1 MRGTDS
7 SRGLSSPSST
17 DGVASPNGSPDT
29 KLTAFSPEDVRIKAL
44 SESSTCGPLDDW
56 TGFKQFFS
64 NASSDPFLVSTNVS
78 TRPQLSP
85 TAASFTPIGLG
96 DLMSL
101 NRAHYVN
108 KEPPPSSIGLLAA
121 SSNVDSSATVAPSTS
136 RLERPLPAYG
146 AIGSD
151 RVQKDRTSP
160 EPGHGDNEQDKH
172 TRALLIENVP
182 TSLTYMS
189 LAGFFNRREFTSLKG
204 PILSELSSKGK
215 VFASFT
221 DCREAKKAV
230 EKVRLLRPEW
240 RVVSLTP
247 KEYVQHLDPALLPQT
262 SDYEGQLIATV
273 YYDSR
278 NPGLNQHTV
287 ARSLETLAM
296 TFGDIQSFTPLLSGQ
311 ENIAEFH
318 IEYFNTRD
326 AENVMTTLNG
336 TSVDDCVV
344 EVSFFKP
351 DVESE
356 AYPSPQSPCSVKKS
370 VPCMDT
376 SYHKDAPWVSPRHDR
391 APYMELSPT
400 GRSTIPSGE
409 HAGLMDWMTRAGER
423 ILPSPRREITRY
435 PDLRLTNQ
443 NAVDVERIRLGLDV
457 RTTIMLRNIPNKI
470 DQTMLKA
477 IVDETSHGKY
487 DFMYLRID
495 FANNCNVGYAFI
507 NFEDSP
513 ELLNLAEYNLT
524 KLKFVKARA
533 GRTWNCFNS
542 DKVAEVSYA
551 TIQGKDCLVQKF
563 RNSSVMLEHPS
574 FRPKIFHTGTGSL
587 AGKEDRFPGPDNPSK
602 MRRSIENAEHVG
614 LFAPR
619 VGQQYRDEQRRR
631 RSQFDRGT
639 TAAEREIVYVRTL
652 APRRPFS
659 AVGNGLKSAP
669 CTYPGMKMWYDSP
682 ISEHGPKTS

>member
-17 DGVASPNGSPDT
+17 DEVTSPNGSPDT
-29 KLTAFSPEDVRIKAL
+29 KLTAFSPEDVRSKLEGL
-44 SESSTCGPLDDW
+44 SLSSTCCPLSDP
-56 TGFKQFFS
+56 GFRQFYS
-64 NASSDPFLVSTNVS
+64 TTSADPFLVSAHVS
-78 TRPQLSP
+78 NRPQLSP
-85 TAASFTPIGLG
+85 TAASFTPIGLA
-96 DLMSL
+96 DSASA
-101 NRAHYVN
+101 NRAHFMTKDLSTSN
-108 KEPPPSSIGLLAA
+108 ISFLAA
-121 SSNVDSSATVAPSTS
+121 NSNADSSAAGTRPTK

-146 AIGSD
+146 PIGSD
-151 RVQKDRTSP
+151 RINRDSLSTSP
-160 EPGHGDNEQDKH
+160 VRANLDSEGHS
-172 TRALLIENVP
+172 RALLIENVP
-182 TSLTYMS
+182 TNLTYMS

-204 PILSELSSKGK
+204 PILSELSSMGK
-215 VFASFT
+215 VYVSFT
-221 DCREAKKAV
+221 DSREAQKAV

-240 RVVSLTP
+240 RVLSLTP
-247 KEYVQHLDPALLPQT
+247 REYVQHLDPALLPQT
-262 SDYEGQLIATV
+262 SDYEGQLLATV

-278 NPGLNQHTV
+278 NPGLSQHTV

-296 TFGDIQSFTPLLSGQ
+296 TFGDIKTFTPLLSGQ

-318 IEYFNTRD
+318 IEYLNTRD

-344 EVSFFKP
+344 EVSFFRP

-356 AYPSPQSPCSVKKS
+356 KYPAPQSPCSGKGGAS
-370 VPCMDT
+370 FDVP
-376 SYHKDAPWVSPRHDR
+376 YQKEEPWASPRQSR
-391 APYMELSPT
+391 APFMKLSPT
-400 GRSTIPSGE
+400 GRSTIPPGE

-423 ILPSPRREITRY
+423 MLPSPRREVARY
-435 PDLRLTNQ
+435 PDLRLSNQ

-477 IVDETSHGKY
+477 IVDETSYGKY

-507 NFEDSP
+507 NFEDP
-513 ELLNLAEYNLT
+513 IDIID
-524 KLKFVKARA
+524 FVKARA

-574 FRPKIFHTGTGSL
+574 FRPKIFHTGNGPLSGT
-587 AGKEDRFPGPDNPSK
+587 EDRFPGPDNPSK

-619 VGQQYRDEQRRR
+619 IGQQYRDEQRRR

-652 APRRPFS
+652 APRRPIG
-659 AVGNGLKSAP
+659 AMGNGLKSAP
-669 CTYPGMKMWYDSP
+669 CTYPAIKMWHDSAIP
-682 ISEHGPKTS
+682 DQGPKTS

>member
-7 SRGLSSPSST
+7 SRGLSSPGST

-29 KLTAFSPEDVRIKAL
+29 KLTAFSPEDVRSKAL
-44 SESSTCGPLDDW
+44 SDSSTCGPLEDW
-56 TGFKQFFS
+56 TGFRQFFS
-64 NASSDPFLVSTNVS
+64 TVSSDPFLVSANTCS
-78 TRPQLSP
+78 RPQLSP
-85 TAASFTPIGLG
+85 TAASFTPIGLA
-96 DLMSL
+96 DTTAAT
-101 NRAHYVN
+101 RAHFMT
-108 KEPPPSSIGLLAA
+108 KDLSPSNLSLLAA
-121 SSNVDSSATVAPSTS
+121 TSNVDPGAVEVPPTS

-151 RVQKDRTSP
+151 RAHRDRLSLSSVR
-160 EPGHGDNEQDKH
+160 GQNEQEEP

-182 TSLTYMS
+182 TNLTYMA

-215 VFASFT
+215 VYVSFT
-221 DCREAKKAV
+221 DSREAKKAA

-240 RVVSLTP
+240 RLFPLTS
-247 KEYVQHLDPALLPQT
+247 KEYVQQLDPALLPQT
-262 SDYEGQLIATV
+262 SDFEGQLLATV

-278 NPGLNQHTV
+278 NPGLNQQTV

-296 TFGDIQSFTPLLSGQ
+296 TFGDIKTFTPLLSGQ

-326 AENVMTTLNG
+326 ADNVMTTLNG

-344 EVSFFKP
+344 EVSMFRP
-351 DVESE
+351 DVGSE
-356 AYPSPQSPCSVKKS
+356 AYPSPQSPCSSKENVA
-370 VPCMDT
+370 CLDA
-376 SYHKDAPWVSPRHDR
+376 SYQKDAPWNSPGNSR
-391 APYMELSPT
+391 ASYMEPSPT
-400 GRSTIPSGE
+400 GRSTIPPGE

-423 ILPSPRREITRY
+423 ILPSPRREATRY
-435 PDLRLTNQ
+435 PELRLNNQ

-487 DFMYLRID
+487 DFMYLRIVL
-495 FANNCNVGYAFI
+495 AM
-507 NFEDSP
+507 
-513 ELLNLAEYNLT
+513 LLLT
-524 KLKFVKARA
+524 LKILSKREQDAPGTASTVTRLQKSHTR
-533 GRTWNCFNS
+533 
-542 DKVAEVSYA
+542 VA
-551 TIQGKDCLVQKF
+551 IQGKDCLVQKF

-574 FRPKIFHTGTGSL
+574 FRPKIFHTGTGLL

-631 RSQFDRGT
+631 RSQYDRGT

-652 APRRPFS
+652 APRRPF
-659 AVGNGLKSAP
+659 AAMGNGLKSAP
-669 CTYPGMKMWYDSP
+669 CTYPGVKMWYDSNIP
-682 ISEHGPKTS
+682 DEGPKTS